1 MSLFKNFKA
10 TQNNI
15 RNGNNKET
23 TTKTKDQWCG
33 RAEAVNSSV
42 IAWLEWLTRFRVTIF
57 SQSTKLDS
65 W

>member
-42 IAWLEWLTRFRVTIF
+42 IA
-57 SQSTKLDS
+57 
-65 W
+65 